1 MYYPSLFVGRLG
13 DLLLGFGWWLFF
25 IKVIFSCTTEIPC
38 LGIYMA
44 QGVEGERKQ

>member
-25 IKVIFSCTTEIPC
+25 IKVIFSC
-38 LGIYMA
+38 LGTYMA